1 MSDRDTDTGTPDTL
15 TPDAFSPAGAAQTSE
30 QLAAT
35 AFEPLSQASEQ
46 RRRINVTQ
54 VVLGVAGVLVAALL
68 FFLFTARS
76 LTLNIDAEA
85 EPDFSL
91 SGLNWSFGERL
102 LVRPGDYTLSI
113 DAEGYHPYEQ
123 TVTVGDADTQQLDI
137 RLAPLPG
144 TVTLTTQ
151 PAGGEIILDE
161 LSLGSAP
168 LIDLSLEAGIY
179 TVEATL
185 DRYQRWRGQIDV
197 TGRNQS
203 QTVDIVLL
211 PDWANI
217 RFSASPSAV
226 TASVDSQPVDITAT
240 GVEVLSGPRELTLSA
255 PGFMPVTLPLNV
267 VAGVDQDLGAVTLT
281 PADATLTLESSP
293 PGAGVTVDGTFAGLT
308 PVVLP
313 LSPGDS
319 HAISLSKAGYRGT
332 SLSLTL
338 SRGETA
344 SRSVTL
350 APELGEVR
358 FAIEPAEAEILIN
371 GQRVGTGSQSLSL
384 PAVQQRI
391 AVQLEGYASFE
402 TEVLPK
408 PGLPQRIS
416 VTLLTEAAARKAA
429 MTPTITTPL
438 GQTMVLVDPSVETQ
452 NPFTMG
458 ASRRDPGRR
467 ANEVEHPVELRRA
480 FYLASTETTNAQFRQ
495 YEATHDSGLI
505 ESYSLDRDHQP
516 VAGISWQQAASF
528 CNWLS
533 RLEGLPPFYREN
545 QGIIIGF
552 NPSSTGYRL
561 PSEAEWA
568 FAARVDGDALRR
580 FAWGNDFP
588 PSAVVTN
595 VADNT
600 SALVTGRILN
610 GYTDQFVVSA
620 PVGSFPAN
628 HRGLHDMGGNV
639 AEWVHNGYAIPSANA
654 ELAIDPLGAQRG
666 DNYTIRGG
674 SWALSRL
681 SELRLTFRDY
691 GERGR
696 DDLGFRIARYA
707 E

>member
-15 TPDAFSPAGAAQTSE
+15 TPDAFSPAGAAPGSE

-35 AFEPLSQASEQ
+35 TFEPLSQASEQ
-46 RRRINVTQ
+46 KRRINITQ
-54 VVLGVAGVLVAALL
+54 IVLGVAGVLVAALL

-113 DAEGYHPYEQ
+113 NAEGYHPYEQ
-123 TVTVGDADTQQLDI
+123 TVTVSDADTQQLDI

-179 TVEATL
+179 KLEAAL
-185 DRYQRWRGQIDV
+185 DRHQRWQGQIDV
-197 TGRNQS
+197 VGRNQS

-226 TASVDSQPVDITAT
+226 TASVDGQPADITAA
-240 GVEVLSGPRELTLSA
+240 GVEVLSGQRELVLSA
-255 PGFMPVTLPLNV
+255 PGFMPMTLPLTV
-267 VAGVDQDLGAVTLT
+267 VASVDQDLGAVTLT
-281 PADATLTLESSP
+281 PADATLTLESTP
-293 PGAGVTVDGTFAGLT
+293 AGAGVTVDGTFAGLT
-308 PVVLP
+308 PLVLP
-313 LSPGDS
+313 LSPGDR

-358 FAIEPAEAEILIN
+358 FAIQPAEAEILIN

-384 PAVQQRI
+384 PAVQQRV

-402 TEVLPK
+402 TEVTPK
-408 PGLPQRIS
+408 PGLPQQIS

-438 GQTMVLVDPSVETQ
+438 GQTLVLVDPSVEIQ
-452 NPFTMG
+452 IPFTMG

-480 FYLASTETTNAQFRQ
+480 FYIASTETTNAQFRQ

-580 FAWGNDFP
+580 FAWGDDFP

-639 AEWVHNGYAIPSANA
+639 AEWVHDGYAIPSPNA

>member
-1 MSDRDTDTGTPDTL
+1 MSNHDDKLTADTF
-15 TPDAFSPAGAAQTSE
+15 APAGGQSNE
-30 QLAAT
+30 SLAAT
-35 AFEPLSQASEQ
+35 TFEPLSQATSEK
-46 RRRINVTQ
+46 RRVSATQ
-54 VVLGVAGVLVAALL
+54 IAAGIAGIFVVALL

-76 LTLNIDAEA
+76 LTLNIVAEA
-85 EPDFSL
+85 DPDFSL
-91 SGLNWSFGERL
+91 SGLNWSFGERI
-102 LVRPGDYTLSI
+102 LVRPGEYVLKVS
-113 DAEGYHPYEQ
+113 AEGYHPYEQ
-123 TVTVGDADTQQLDI
+123 NITVSDADTQQLEI
-137 RLAPLPG
+137 QLAPLPG

-151 PAGGEIILDE
+151 PAGAVITVDE
-161 LSLGSAP
+161 AVLGPSP
-168 LIDLSLEAGIY
+168 LTDRVLEAGRY
-179 TVEATL
+179 AVSASL
-185 DRYQRWRGQIDV
+185 ARYQRWQGELEVI
-197 TGRNQS
+197 GRNQS
-203 QTVDIVLL
+203 QTLDIMMV
-211 PDWANI
+211 PDWAQVTFI
-217 RFSASPSAV
+217 TAPVSV
-226 TASVDSQPVDITAT
+226 TATVDGEVSDITER
-240 GVEVLSGPRELTLSA
+240 GVEVLSGERSLTLSA
-255 PGFMPVTLPLNV
+255 PGFMPATIPLTI
-267 VAGVDQDLGAVTLT
+267 VAGVDQDLGSITLT
-281 PADATLTLESSP
+281 PADATLTLNSTP
-293 PGAGVTVDGTFAGLT
+293 AGAGVSVDGTFAGLT
-308 PVVLP
+308 PMVLP
-313 LSPGDS
+313 LSPGEN
-319 HAISLSKAGYRGT
+319 HTISLSKAGYRGARL
-332 SLSLTL
+332 SLSL

-344 SRSVTL
+344 ERAVTL
-350 APELGEVR
+350 QPELGEVR
-358 FAIEPAEAEILIN
+358 FAIEPAEAEIVVN
-371 GQRVGTGSQSLSL
+371 GKVMGTGSQVLSL
-384 PAVQQRI
+384 PAVQQRVEVRL
-391 AVQLEGYASFE
+391 AGYAGFE

-408 PGLPQRIS
+408 PGLAQQVS

-429 MTPTITTPL
+429 MTPTVTTGL
-438 GQTMVLVDPSVETQ
+438 GNTLVLIDPSVETQ

-480 FYLASTETTNAQFRQ
+480 FYIASTETTNAQFRQ
-495 YEATHDSGLI
+495 YEASHDSGLI
-505 ESYSLDRDHQP
+505 ESYSLDRDQQP

-533 RLEGLPPFYREN
+533 RREGLPPFYREN

-552 NPSSTGYRL
+552 NPGSIGYRL

-568 FAARVDGDALRR
+568 FAARVEGDMLRR
-580 FAWGNDFP
+580 FAWGDDFP

-620 PVGSFPAN
+620 PVGSFPPN

-639 AEWVHNGYAIPSANA
+639 AEWVHDGYQIPSANA
-654 ELAIDPLGAQRG
+654 ELSIDPLGSQRG

>member
-1 MSDRDTDTGTPDTL
+1 MTDNDDNKL
-15 TPDAFSPAGAAQTSE
+15 TPDAFSPAPTDSQVKTNE

-35 AFEPLSQASEQ
+35 RFEPLSEVRATKQSVS
-46 RRRINVTQ
+46 VTQ
-54 VVLGVAGVLVAALL
+54 IALAASGLTIGLLL

-76 LTLNIDAEA
+76 LTLNIES
-85 EPDFSL
+85 ETPPDFSL
-91 SGLNWSFGERL
+91 SGLNWSFGEQL
-102 LVRPGDYTLSI
+102 LVRPGEYALRVE
-113 DAEGYHPYEQ
+113 AEGYHPFEQ
-123 TVTVGDADTQQLDI
+123 PVTVTDADTQRLDI
-137 RLAPLPG
+137 ALAPLPG
-144 TVTLTTQ
+144 TVSVITTPVGADITLD
-151 PAGGEIILDE
+151 G
-161 LSLGSAP
+161 LSLGPAP
-168 LIDLSLEAGIY
+168 LENILLEAGQYDI
-179 TVEATL
+179 AASL
-185 DRYQRWRGQIDV
+185 PRFQPWQDQIEV
-197 TGRNQS
+197 VGRSQD
-203 QTVDIVLL
+203 QTVQIGLA
-211 PDWANI
+211 PDWAHVT
-217 RFSASPSAV
+217 FTSTPEDVAAAV
-226 TASVDSQPVDITAT
+226 DGETTEITPR
-240 GVEVLSGPRELTLSA
+240 GVEVLSGDHELTLSA
-255 PGFMPVTLPLNV
+255 PGFMPLTVPLQII
-267 VAGVDQDLGAVTLT
+267 AGIDQNLGAVTLT
-281 PADATLTLESSP
+281 PADATLSLNSTP
-293 PGAGVTVDGTFAGLT
+293 PGASVTVDGAFAGLT
-308 PVVLP
+308 PLVLP
-313 LSPGDS
+313 LSPDKP
-319 HAISLSKAGYRGT
+319 HTVRVSKAGF
-332 SLSLTL
+332 SASNLSLTL
-338 SRGETA
+338 ARGDTA
-344 SRSVTL
+344 ERSITL
-350 APELGEVR
+350 KPELGEVR
-358 FAIEPAEAEILIN
+358 FVIEPPEANILIN
-371 GQRVGTGSQSLSL
+371 NQIAGTGNQTLDL
-384 PAVQQRI
+384 PAVAQRI
-391 AVQLEGYASFE
+391 EVALPGYATFT

-408 PGLPQRIS
+408 PGLPQLVN

-429 MTPTITTPL
+429 MKSSITTPL
-438 GQTMVLVDPSVETQ
+438 GQTLVLVDPSIEAQ

-467 ANEVEHPVELRRA
+467 ANEVEHAVELRRA

-495 YEATHDSGLI
+495 FEATHDSGLI

-568 FAARVDGDALRR
+568 FAARVEGDRLRR
-580 FAWGNDFP
+580 FAWGDDFP
-588 PSAVVTN
+588 PTEEVTN

-620 PVGSFPAN
+620 PVGSFPPN

-639 AEWVHNGYAIPSANA
+639 AEWVHDGYRIPSANA

-696 DDLGFRIARYA
+696 DDLGFRVARYA

>member
-1 MSDRDTDTGTPDTL
+1 MTERDADSDTPDTL
-15 TPDAFSPAGAAQTSE
+15 KPDAFSPATPSQGGD

-35 AFEPLSQASEQ
+35 TFEPLSQSSQQKKRLNA
-46 RRRINVTQ
+46 TQ
-54 VVLGVAGVLVAALL
+54 IALGVAGVLIAALL

-85 EPDFSL
+85 QPDFSL

-102 LVRPGDYTLSI
+102 LVRPGNYTLSI
-113 DAEGYHPYEQ
+113 NAEGYHPYEQ
-123 TVTVGDADTQQLDI
+123 TITVGDADTQQLDI

-144 TVTLTTQ
+144 TVTIATQ

-168 LIDLSLEAGIY
+168 LVDLTLEAGVY
-179 TVEATL
+179 RVEAVL
-185 DRYQRWRGQIDV
+185 DRYQRWQGQIDV
-197 TGRNQS
+197 VGRNQS
-203 QTVDIVLL
+203 QTVDVVLL
-211 PDWANI
+211 PDWANV
-217 RFSASPSAV
+217 RFSATPATV
-226 TASVDSQPVDITAT
+226 TASIDGQPAETTAT
-240 GVEVLSGPRELTLSA
+240 GVEVLSGERELTLSA
-255 PGFMPVTLPLNV
+255 PGFMPLTLPLSI

-281 PADATLTLESSP
+281 PADATLTLESTPS
-293 PGAGVTVDGTFAGLT
+293 GAGVTVNGAFAGLT
-308 PVVLP
+308 PLVVP
-313 LSPGDS
+313 LSPGDR
-319 HAISLSKAGYRGT
+319 HAISLSKAGYLGA

-338 SRGETA
+338 ARGETG
-344 SRSVTL
+344 SRAVTL
-350 APELGEVR
+350 KPELGEVR
-358 FAIEPAEAEILIN
+358 FAIEPAGADILIN
-371 GQRVGTGSQSLSL
+371 GQRVGSGSQSLSL

-391 AVQLEGYASFE
+391 AVQLDGYAAFE
-402 TEVLPK
+402 TDVLPK
-408 PGLPQRIS
+408 PGLPQQIS

-438 GQTMVLVDPSVETQ
+438 GQTLVLVDPSVETQ

-480 FYLASTETTNAQFRQ
+480 FYIASTETTNAQFRQ

-568 FAARVDGDALRR
+568 FAARVEGDTLRR
-580 FAWGNDFP
+580 FAWGDDFP

-639 AEWVHNGYAIPSANA
+639 AEWVHDGYAIPSPNA

>member
-168 LIDLSLEAGIY
+168 LIDLSLEAGTY

-391 AVQLEGYASFE
+391 AVQLEGYATFE

-408 PGLPQRIS
+408 PGLPQQIS

-438 GQTMVLVDPSVETQ
+438 GQTLVLVDPSVETQ

>member
-1 MSDRDTDTGTPDTL
+1 MTERDTDIGTPDTL
-15 TPDAFSPAGAAQTSE
+15 KPDAFSPASAASDGE
-30 QLAAT
+30 QLAPT
-35 AFEPLSQASEQ
+35 AFEPLSPSSQQ
-46 RRRINVTQ
+46 KKRLNVTQ
-54 VVLGVAGVLVAALL
+54 IALGVVGVLIAALL

-76 LTLNIDAEA
+76 LILNIDAEA

-91 SGLNWSFGERL
+91 TGLNWSFGERL
-102 LVRPGDYTLSI
+102 LVRPGDYMLSI
-113 DAEGYHPYEQ
+113 TAEGYHPYKQ
-123 TVTVGDADTQQLDI
+123 TITVGGADTQQLDI

-144 TVTLTTQ
+144 TVTIATQ
-151 PAGGEIILDE
+151 PAGGEISLDE

-168 LIDLSLEAGIY
+168 LVDLTLEAGVY
-179 TVEATL
+179 RVEAVL
-185 DRYQRWRGQIDV
+185 DRYQRWQGQIDV
-197 TGRNQS
+197 VGLNQS

-211 PDWANI
+211 PDWANVS
-217 RFSASPSAV
+217 FSATPTTV
-226 TASVDSQPVDITAT
+226 TANIDGEPTETTAT
-240 GVEVLSGPRELTLSA
+240 GVEVLSGEHELTLSA
-255 PGFMPVTLPLNV
+255 PGFMPLMLPLNI
-267 VAGVDQDLGAVTLT
+267 VAGVNQDLGAVTLT
-281 PADATLTLESSP
+281 PADATLTLESAP
-293 PGAGVTVDGTFAGLT
+293 PGAGVTVDGAFAGLT
-308 PVVLP
+308 PLVVP
-313 LSPGDS
+313 LSPS
-319 HAISLSKAGYRGT
+319 ERHNVSLSKAGYLGA

-338 SRGETA
+338 ARGETA
-344 SRSVTL
+344 SRAVTL
-350 APELGEVR
+350 KPELGEIR
-358 FAIEPAEAEILIN
+358 FAIEPPEAEILIN
-371 GQRVGTGSQSLSL
+371 GQRVGAGSQSLSL

-408 PGLPQRIS
+408 PGLPQQIS

-438 GQTMVLVDPSVETQ
+438 GQTLVLVDPAVETL

-480 FYLASTETTNAQFRQ
+480 FYIASTETTNAQFRQ

-552 NPSSTGYRL
+552 NPSSSGYRL

-610 GYTDQFVVSA
+610 GYADQFVVSA

-639 AEWVHNGYAIPSANA
+639 AEWVHDGYSIPSPNA

-681 SELRLTFRDY
+681 SELRLTFREY

>member
-1 MSDRDTDTGTPDTL
+1 MSDRDNDTL
-15 TPDAFSPAGAAQTSE
+15 TPDAFSPAGAAPTSE

-46 RRRINVTQ
+46 RRRINITQ
-54 VVLGVAGVLVAALL
+54 IGLGVAGVLVAALL

-85 EPDFSL
+85 EPNFSL

-113 DAEGYHPYEQ
+113 NAEGYHPYEQ

-161 LSLGSAP
+161 LSLGPAP

-179 TVEATL
+179 TLEAAL
-185 DRYQRWRGQIDV
+185 DRYQRWQGQIDV
-197 TGRNQS
+197 IGRNQS

-217 RFSASPSAV
+217 RFSASPSDV
-226 TASVDSQPVDITAT
+226 TASIDSQPVDITAN

-255 PGFMPVTLPLNV
+255 PGFMPVSLPLNV
-267 VAGVDQDLGAVTLT
+267 VAGVDQDLGAVILT
-281 PADATLTLESSP
+281 PADATLTLQSTPS
-293 PGAGVTVDGTFAGLT
+293 GAGVTVDGAFAGLT
-308 PVVLP
+308 PLVVP
-313 LSPGDS
+313 LSPGDR

-332 SLSLTL
+332 SLALTL
-338 SRGETA
+338 TRGETA
-344 SRSVTL
+344 SRVVTL
-350 APELGEVR
+350 EPKVGEVR
-358 FAIEPAEAEILIN
+358 FAIEPAEAEVLVN
-371 GQRVGTGSQSLSL
+371 GQSVGSGSQNLSL

-391 AVQLEGYASFE
+391 AVQLEGYATFE

-408 PGLPQRIS
+408 PGLPQQVS

-438 GQTMVLVDPSVETQ
+438 GQTLILVDPSGETQ

-458 ASRRDPGRR
+458 TSRRDPGRR

-480 FYLASTETTNAQFRQ
+480 FYIASTETTNAQFRQ

-533 RLEGLPPFYREN
+533 RREGLPPFYREN

-568 FAARVDGDALRR
+568 FAARIEGDALRR
-580 FAWGNDFP
+580 FAWGDDFP
-588 PSAVVTN
+588 PTAVVTN

-639 AEWVHNGYAIPSANA
+639 AEWVHDGYAIPSANA
-654 ELAIDPLGAQRG
+654 ELTIDPLGTQRG

>member
-15 TPDAFSPAGAAQTSE
+15 TPDAFSPAGAAPGSE

-35 AFEPLSQASEQ
+35 TFEPLSQASEQ
-46 RRRINVTQ
+46 RRRINITQ
-54 VVLGVAGVLVAALL
+54 IVLGVAGVLVAALL

-113 DAEGYHPYEQ
+113 TAEGYHPYEQ

-151 PAGGEIILDE
+151 PAGAEIVLE
-161 LSLGSAP
+161 ALSLGSAP
-168 LIDLSLEAGIY
+168 LVDLSLEAGIY
-179 TVEATL
+179 TVEAAL
-185 DRYQRWRGQIDV
+185 DRYQRWQGQVDV
-197 TGRNQS
+197 IGRNQS

-211 PDWANI
+211 PDWASVS
-217 RFSASPSAV
+217 FSATPATV
-226 TASVDSQPVDITAT
+226 TASIDGQPADITAT
-240 GVEVLSGPRELTLSA
+240 GVEVLSGQRELTLSA
-255 PGFMPVTLPLNV
+255 PGFMPLSLPLNI

-281 PADATLTLESSP
+281 PADATLTLESAPQS
-293 PGAGVTVDGTFAGLT
+293 AGVTVDGTFVGLT
-308 PVVLP
+308 PLVLP
-313 LSPGDS
+313 LSPGDR
-319 HAISLSKAGYRGT
+319 HAISLSKTGYRGT

-344 SRSVTL
+344 NRSVTL

-402 TEVLPK
+402 TEVTPK
-408 PGLPQRIS
+408 PGLPQQIS

-438 GQTMVLVDPSVETQ
+438 GQKMVLVDPSVETQ

-480 FYLASTETTNAQFRQ
+480 FYIASTETTNAQFRQ

-568 FAARVDGDALRR
+568 FAARVEGDALRR
-580 FAWGNDFP
+580 FAWGDDFP
-588 PSAVVTN
+588 PSADVTN

-639 AEWVHNGYAIPSANA
+639 AEWVHDGYAIPSPNA

-696 DDLGFRIARYA
+696 DDLGFRITRYA

>member
-1 MSDRDTDTGTPDTL
+1 MTDNDKKL
-15 TPDAFSPAGAAQTSE
+15 TPDAFSPASPSSRAGADE

-35 AFEPLSQASEQ
+35 RFEPLSEAATIQ
-46 RRRINVTQ
+46 RRISVTQ
-54 VVLGVAGVLVAALL
+54 VTLALAGVAIALLL

-76 LTLNIDAEA
+76 LTLNIEA
-85 EPDFSL
+85 ETPPDFSL

-102 LVRPGDYTLSI
+102 LVRPGEYVLSVT
-113 DAEGYHPYEQ
+113 AEGYHPYEQ
-123 TVTVGDADTQQLDI
+123 TITVTEAETQRLDI
-137 RLAPLPG
+137 ALAPLPG
-144 TVTLTTQ
+144 TVSIITTPPGADITLD
-151 PAGGEIILDE
+151 G

-168 LIDLSLEAGIY
+168 LNDIVLESGRYAVGAALARFQPWASA
-179 TVEATL
+179 VEVA
-185 DRYQRWRGQIDV
+185 
-197 TGRNQS
+197 GRNQS
-203 QTVDIVLL
+203 QTVQIALV
-211 PDWANI
+211 PDWAY
-217 RFSASPSAV
+217 V
-226 TASVDSQPVDITAT
+226 TFTAT
-240 GVEVLSGPRELTLSA
+240 PSEVIATIDGDTAEVTDRGVEVLSGEHELTLSA
-255 PGFMPVTLPLNV
+255 PGFMPVTVPLQI
-267 VAGVDQDLGAVTLT
+267 VAGIDQTLGAISLK
-281 PADATLTLESSP
+281 PADATLSLSSTP
-293 PGAGVTVDGTFAGLT
+293 SGAGVTVDGAFTGLT
-308 PVVLP
+308 PLIVP
-313 LSPGDS
+313 LSPDAT
-319 HAISLSKAGYRGT
+319 HTVRVSKAGFRT
-332 SLSLTL
+332 SSLTL
-338 SRGETA
+338 ALARGDTA
-344 SRSVTL
+344 ERSVTL
-350 APELGEVR
+350 SPELGEVR
-358 FAIEPAEAEILIN
+358 FVIEPPAANILVN
-371 GQRVGTGSQSLSL
+371 GQAVGTGNQTLDL
-384 PAVQQRI
+384 PAITQRI
-391 AVQLEGYASFE
+391 EIALPGYATFK

-408 PGLPQRIS
+408 PGLPQKVQ

-429 MTPTITTPL
+429 MKPSITTPL
-438 GQTMVLVDPSVETQ
+438 GQTLVLVDPSVESQ

-480 FYLASTETTNAQFRQ
+480 FYMASTETTNAQFRQ
-495 YEATHDSGLI
+495 FEATHDSGLI

-568 FAARVDGDALRR
+568 FAARVEDDQLRR
-580 FAWGNDFP
+580 FAWGDDFP
-588 PSAVVTN
+588 PTEVVTN

-620 PVGSFPAN
+620 PVGSFPPN

-639 AEWVHNGYAIPSANA
+639 AEWVHDGYRIASANA
-654 ELAIDPLGAQRG
+654 ELEIDPLGAQRG

>member
-1 MSDRDTDTGTPDTL
+1 MTERDADSDTPDTL
-15 TPDAFSPAGAAQTSE
+15 EPDAFSPATPSQGGD

-35 AFEPLSQASEQ
+35 AFEPLSQSSEQ
-46 RRRINVTQ
+46 KQRVNATQ
-54 VVLGVAGVLVAALL
+54 IALGVAGVLIAALL

-102 LVRPGDYTLSI
+102 LVRPGNYTLSI
-113 DAEGYHPYEQ
+113 NAEGYHPYEQ
-123 TVTVGDADTQQLDI
+123 TITVGDADTQQLDI

-144 TVTLTTQ
+144 TVTIATQ

-161 LSLGSAP
+161 LSLGAAP
-168 LIDLSLEAGIY
+168 LVDLTLEAGVY
-179 TVEATL
+179 RVEAVL
-185 DRYQRWRGQIDV
+185 DRYQRWQGQIDV
-197 TGRNQS
+197 VGRNQS
-203 QTVDIVLL
+203 QTVDVVLL
-211 PDWANI
+211 PDWANV
-217 RFSASPSAV
+217 RFSATPATV
-226 TASVDSQPVDITAT
+226 TASIDGQPAETTAT
-240 GVEVLSGPRELTLSA
+240 GVEVLSGERELTLSA
-255 PGFMPVTLPLNV
+255 PGFMPLSLPLSI
-267 VAGVDQDLGAVTLT
+267 VAGMDQDLGAVTLT
-281 PADATLTLESSP
+281 PADATLTLESTP
-293 PGAGVTVDGTFAGLT
+293 LGAGVTVDGAFAGLT
-308 PVVLP
+308 PLVLP
-313 LSPGDS
+313 LSPGDR
-319 HAISLSKAGYRGT
+319 HAISLSKAGYLGA

-338 SRGETA
+338 ARGETA
-344 SRSVTL
+344 SRAITL
-350 APELGEVR
+350 RPELGEVR
-358 FAIEPAEAEILIN
+358 FAIEPPEAEILIN

-408 PGLPQRIS
+408 PGLPQQIS

-438 GQTMVLVDPSVETQ
+438 GQTLVLVDPSVEAQ

-545 QGIIIGF
+545 QGIIVGF

-568 FAARVDGDALRR
+568 FAARVEGDALRR
-580 FAWGNDFP
+580 FAWGDDFP

-639 AEWVHNGYAIPSANA
+639 AEWVHDGYAIPSANA

-674 SWALSRL
+674 SWALSRV

>member
-1 MSDRDTDTGTPDTL
+1 M
-15 TPDAFSPAGAAQTSE
+15 
-30 QLAAT
+30 
-35 AFEPLSQASEQ
+35 
-46 RRRINVTQ
+46 
-54 VVLGVAGVLVAALL
+54 
-68 FFLFTARS
+68 
-76 LTLNIDAEA
+76 
-85 EPDFSL
+85 
-91 SGLNWSFGERL
+91 
-102 LVRPGDYTLSI
+102 
-113 DAEGYHPYEQ
+113 
-123 TVTVGDADTQQLDI
+123 
-137 RLAPLPG
+137 
-144 TVTLTTQ
+144 
-151 PAGGEIILDE
+151 
-161 LSLGSAP
+161 
-168 LIDLSLEAGIY
+168 
-179 TVEATL
+179 
-185 DRYQRWRGQIDV
+185 
-197 TGRNQS
+197 
-203 QTVDIVLL
+203 
-211 PDWANI
+211 
-217 RFSASPSAV
+217 
-226 TASVDSQPVDITAT
+226 
-240 GVEVLSGPRELTLSA
+240 
-255 PGFMPVTLPLNV
+255 
-267 VAGVDQDLGAVTLT
+267 
-281 PADATLTLESSP
+281 
-293 PGAGVTVDGTFAGLT
+293 
-308 PVVLP
+308 
-313 LSPGDS
+313 
-319 HAISLSKAGYRGT
+319 
-332 SLSLTL
+332 
-338 SRGETA
+338 
-344 SRSVTL
+344 
-350 APELGEVR
+350 R
-358 FAIEPAEAEILIN
+358 FAIEPPEAEILIN
-371 GQRVGTGSQSLSL
+371 GQRVGSGSQSLSL

-391 AVQLEGYASFE
+391 AVQLDGYATFE

-408 PGLPQRIS
+408 PGLPQQIS

-429 MTPTITTPL
+429 MTPTIATPL
-438 GQTMVLVDPSVETQ
+438 GQTLLLVDPSVEAQ

-568 FAARVDGDALRR
+568 FAARVEGDALRR
-580 FAWGNDFP
+580 FAWGDDFP

>member
-1 MSDRDTDTGTPDTL
+1 MNDRDNDTL
-15 TPDAFSPAGAAQTSE
+15 TPDAFSPATPSQGGE

-35 AFEPLSQASEQ
+35 TFEPLSQSSQ
-46 RRRINVTQ
+46 QKKRVNVTR
-54 VVLGVAGVLVAALL
+54 VALGLAGVLIAALL

-76 LTLNIDAEA
+76 LTLNIDAKA

-102 LVRPGDYTLSI
+102 LVRPGNYTLSI
-113 DAEGYHPYEQ
+113 TAEGYHPYEQ
-123 TVTVGDADTQQLDI
+123 TITVGDADTQQLDI
-137 RLAPLPG
+137 RLAPLHG
-144 TVTLTTQ
+144 TVTIATQ
-151 PAGGEIILDE
+151 PAAEIILDE

-168 LIDLSLEAGIY
+168 LVDLTLEAGVY
-179 TVEATL
+179 RVEAVL
-185 DRYQRWRGQIDV
+185 DRYQRWQGQIDV
-197 TGRNQS
+197 IGRNQS

-211 PDWANI
+211 PDWANVS
-217 RFSASPSAV
+217 FSATPTTV
-226 TASVDSQPVDITAT
+226 TASIDGQPAETTAA
-240 GVEVLSGPRELTLSA
+240 GVEVLSGEHELTLSA
-255 PGFMPVTLPLNV
+255 PGFMPLALSLSI

-281 PADATLTLESSP
+281 PADAALTLDSTP
-293 PGAGVTVDGTFAGLT
+293 PGAGVTVDGAFAGLT
-308 PVVLP
+308 PLVVP
-313 LSPGDS
+313 LSPGDR
-319 HAISLSKAGYRGT
+319 HDVSLSKAGYLGA

-338 SRGETA
+338 ARGETV
-344 SRSVTL
+344 SRTVTL
-350 APELGEVR
+350 KPELGEVR
-358 FAIEPAEAEILIN
+358 FAIEPLEAEILVN

-391 AVQLEGYASFE
+391 AVQLDGYAGFE

-408 PGLPQRIS
+408 PGLPQQIS

-429 MTPTITTPL
+429 MKPTITTAL
-438 GQTMVLVDPSVETQ
+438 GQTLVLVDPSVETL

-467 ANEVEHPVELRRA
+467 ANEVEHPIELRRA
-480 FYLASTETTNAQFRQ
+480 FYMASTETTNAQFRQ

-516 VAGISWQQAASF
+516 VVGISWQQAASF

-552 NPSSTGYRL
+552 NPSSSGYRL

-568 FAARVDGDALRR
+568 FAARVDGNALRR
-580 FAWGNDFP
+580 FAWGDDFP

-639 AEWVHNGYAIPSANA
+639 AEWVHDGYAIPSPNA
-654 ELAIDPLGAQRG
+654 ELAMDPLGAQRG

>member
-408 PGLPQRIS
+408 PGLPQQIS

-480 FYLASTETTNAQFRQ
+480 FYLASTETTNSQFRQ

>member
-15 TPDAFSPAGAAQTSE
+15 TPDAFSPAGAAPASE

-35 AFEPLSQASEQ
+35 AFEPLSQTSVKRQ
-46 RRRINVTQ
+46 RVNVAQ

-91 SGLNWSFGERL
+91 RGLNWSFGERL

-113 DAEGYHPYEQ
+113 NAEGYHPYEQ
-123 TVTVGDADTQQLDI
+123 TVTVGDADTQQVDI

-185 DRYQRWRGQIDV
+185 DRYQLWRGQIDV

-240 GVEVLSGPRELTLSA
+240 GIEVLSGPRELTLSA

-281 PADATLTLESSP
+281 PADATLTLESTP
-293 PGAGVTVDGTFAGLT
+293 PGAGVTVDGAFAGLT
-308 PVVLP
+308 PLVLP
-313 LSPGDS
+313 LSPGDR

-350 APELGEVR
+350 SPELGEVR
-358 FAIEPAEAEILIN
+358 FAIEPAEAEILVN
-371 GQRVGTGSQSLSL
+371 GQRVGTGSQNLSL

-391 AVQLEGYASFE
+391 AVRLEGYASFE

-408 PGLPQRIS
+408 PGLPQQIS

-429 MTPTITTPL
+429 MTPTFTTPL

-480 FYLASTETTNAQFRQ
+480 FYIASTETTNAQFRQ

-639 AEWVHNGYAIPSANA
+639 AEWVHDGYAIPSPNA